1 MINQT
6 CHEIIQKFEEE
17 LSRVLNEPSDI
28 INKTEKAIGLCSLAL
43 LDMKNLVKAN
53 EFQDVEEEIHF
64 FKYVKPKVYSKLLY
78 FYELFKMETKRPKSR
93 FLQKRYWKGKLK
105 EVNRY
110 FKNNQELFLYY
121 RNDKSHSDELYFLR
135 KNRRLI
141 IHPETIFSYIDNE
154 FSTLHDYTF
163 SSINAHEELVKY
175 IENEISQLE
184 QIELREK
191 NNPSTDFFVTTGIK
205 WTGSKISLV
214 ELIYALHSTNSI
226 NNGNISL
233 AELVKLS
240 EQLFNIELD
249 DYSRTYLDIRMRK
262 IRRTKFLDALI
273 QSLLKRMEDA
283 DE

>member
-1 MINQT
+1 MNVNSPYQIN
-6 CHEIIQKFEEE
+6 EKLEKE
-17 LSRVLNEPSDI
+17 LEP
-28 INKTEKAIGLCSLAL
+28 INCSNDFILPRIEKAIGLCSLAL
-43 LDMKNLVKAN
+43 LEMREIVK
-53 EFQDVEEEIHF
+53 EYGFQEETKEIHF
-64 FKYVKPKVYSKLLY
+64 FKHVKPKVYSKLL
-78 FYELFKMETKRPKSR
+78 FFHELFKIETKRPKSK
-93 FLQKRYWKGKLK
+93 FLQKRYLKGKLK

-110 FKNNQELFLYY
+110 FKNNHELCLYY

-135 KNRRLI
+135 KNRHLI

-163 SSINAHEELVKY
+163 SSIMAHEELVKY

-191 NNPSTDFFVTTGIK
+191 NNPSSDFFVTTEIK

-214 ELIYALHSTNSI
+214 ELIYALHNTNSV

-233 AELVKLS
+233 KELVKLA
-240 EQLFNIELD
+240 EQLFNIELG
-249 DYSRTYLDIRMRK
+249 DYSRVFVDIRMRK
-262 IRRTKFLDALI
+262 TERTKFLDTLK
-273 QSLLKRMEDA
+273 QSLLKRMEDT